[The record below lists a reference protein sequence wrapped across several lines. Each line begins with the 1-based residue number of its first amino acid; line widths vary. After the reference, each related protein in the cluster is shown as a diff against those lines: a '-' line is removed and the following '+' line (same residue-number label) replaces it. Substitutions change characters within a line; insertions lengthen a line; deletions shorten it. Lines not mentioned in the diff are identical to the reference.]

1 MSMVKYRLKEV
12 ASDLGI
18 TPKEVA
24 EIISRFFEKP
34 KSNTQ
39 ILTDEELNVVFD
51 CVTQAH
57 QIDSLEQVF
66 AAKPKEAP
74 KPAAQQ
80 PKAEAPKEPAKQAA
94 AAPQAQSQQASANP
108 QQNAKP
114 KEPERKRERRV
125 VDAAGTE
132 QQCIR
137 LPFTK
142 EEMGE
147 AVGRESLAI
156 AAISDA
162 PLALALVQSLPEP
175 EKYQAAIQV
184 LAAKTQKLKKRRQ
197 EAKAHLR
204 NVRKGKK

>member
-1 MSMVKYRLKEV
+1 MVSKALNYLSLARKGGLAELGEEPVGDLSRTGKAYVIAV
-12 ASDLGI
+12 ASDASDH
-18 TPKEVA
+18 TW
-24 EIISRFFEKP
+24 RR
-34 KSNTQ
+34 
-39 ILTDEELNVVFD
+39 
-51 CVTQAH
+51 
-57 QIDSLEQVF
+57 
-66 AAKPKEAP
+66 AKAY
-74 KPAAQQ
+74 
-80 PKAEAPKEPAKQAA
+80 
-94 AAPQAQSQQASANP
+94 
-108 QQNAKP
+108 
-114 KEPERKRERRV
+114 
-125 VDAAGTE
+125 AAGTE

-175 EKYQAAIQV
+175 EKYQAVIQV
-184 LAAKTQKLKKRRQ
+184 LTAKTQKLKKRRQ

>member
-1 MSMVKYRLKEV
+1 MVSKALNYLSLARKGGLAELGEEPVGDLSRTGKAYVIAV
-12 ASDLGI
+12 ASDASDH
-18 TPKEVA
+18 TW
-24 EIISRFFEKP
+24 RR
-34 KSNTQ
+34 
-39 ILTDEELNVVFD
+39 
-51 CVTQAH
+51 
-57 QIDSLEQVF
+57 
-66 AAKPKEAP
+66 AKAY
-74 KPAAQQ
+74 
-80 PKAEAPKEPAKQAA
+80 
-94 AAPQAQSQQASANP
+94 
-108 QQNAKP
+108 
-114 KEPERKRERRV
+114 
-125 VDAAGTE
+125 AAGTE

-184 LAAKTQKLKKRRQ
+184 LTAKTQKLKKRRQ